1 VIAVVYCGTFTAGG
15 LKVDTGDG
23 RMRVV
28 REGQHNKFLDHVEEI
43 TFSGAQATKR
53 GQRVL
58 YVTERAVFELR
69 GGRMTLT
76 EIAPGIDLKRDVLAQ
91 MGFEPAIASDLA
103 AMERGI
109 FYPRWG
115 ALRLI
120 IESKAAGQQ
129 QRAA

>member
-1 VIAVVYCGTFTAGG
+1 MAPGA
-15 LKVDTGDG
+15 L
-23 RMRVV
+23 RLV
-28 REGQHNKFLDHVEEI
+28 RPGP
-43 TFSGAQATKR
+43 

-76 EIAPGIDLKRDVLAQ
+76 EIAPGIDLNRDVLAQ
-91 MGFEPAIASDLA
+91 MDFEPAIASDLA

-120 IESKAAGQQ
+120 IESKAAGA
-129 QRAA
+129 RAAGVLTAS